1 ARRLFQCPVCQE
13 KIDPTKPQQ
22 FFPDKSCQ
30 NDMKTFQVKCGCGW
44 QGPLLDWEAHQQTC
58 PANDLPESATL
69 QVAEVRKMRSE
80 VTELKKMVVTTKSK
94 VESLTT
100 QVQEVKELV
109 QGAQFGG
116 GGGGG
121 GGAVGAEATPTT
133 KRLSDKYTQLNDIV
147 SQLVADVEQH
157 KGTITQMTSAVDKL
171 NQSIPRYDSILE
183 ELNLKIEIM
192 EVKSTTGVYIWKVN
206 ELQRRYQDARIG
218 KTVSLY
224 SPPFY
229 TTIHGYRLCLR
240 CYLYGDGQ
248 GKGTHI
254 SLFVVLMRG
263 EYDDLLAWPF
273 SHRVS
278 LSLIN
283 QDHPLSPEKAITHKF
298 VPNSDSSSFQKPKD
312 TFNIASGFPEFAPLN
327 IISNPSFVK
336 NDTIY
341 FRVKLDSPDSPTGP
355 DTVMV

>member
-1 ARRLFQCPVCQE
+1 
-13 KIDPTKPQQ
+13 
-22 FFPDKSCQ
+22 
-30 NDMKTFQVKCGCGW
+30 
-44 QGPLLDWEAHQQTC
+44 
-58 PANDLPESATL
+58 
-69 QVAEVRKMRSE
+69 VRKMRSE
-80 VTELKKMVVTTKSK
+80 VTELKKVVVTTKSK
-94 VESLTT
+94 VDTLAT
-100 QVQEVKELV
+100 QVQEVKESV
-109 QGAQFGG
+109 QGAQF
-116 GGGGG
+116 GGGG

-133 KRLSDKYTQLNDIV
+133 KRLSDKYMQLNDIV

-157 KGTITQMTSAVDKL
+157 KGTIAQMTSAVDKL
-171 NQSIPRYDSILE
+171 NQSVPRYDSILE

-206 ELQRRYQDARIG
+206 ELQRRYQEARIG

-254 SLFVVLMRG
+254 SIFVVLMRG

-273 SHRVS
+273 SHRVA

-283 QDHPLSPEKAITHKF
+283 QDHPLGPEKAITHKF

-341 FRVKLDSPDSPTGP
+341 FRVKLDPPDSPTGP
-355 DTVMV
+355 DTVMI